1 MSMLYELQKKYSCCF
16 LRGNKENYQLDQLGE
31 AYPEWDAFPSTIGM
45 LRYANK
51 HLTEEDI
58 TFFNSLPISMTIKND
73 ALPDIVTCHGSPRK
87 VNEKFAVN
95 EQSLTEVVSET
106 EADYI
111 ICGHTHK
118 RMELKY
124 GTTHVWNPGA
134 VGASIDVP
142 YSYSFMIIHGENG
155 EWTPEFISLEADV
168 NAILA
173 DMKNSGLYETAP
185 YWTRF
190 TELLVTGKCGKYT
203 HAGFLGRA
211 MEICNEKYGECV
223 WPKIPEECFAKAYE
237 ELF

>member
-185 YWTRF
+185 LTYLKLNRLSNLT
-190 TELLVTGKCGKYT
+190 LSKDLS
-203 HAGFLGRA
+203 
-211 MEICNEKYGECV
+211 
-223 WPKIPEECFAKAYE
+223 
-237 ELF
+237 